1 MKKICKICQ
10 GEIDTNKSDY
20 AKLEDYSGKKLNSI
34 GFYHK
39 KCFFEKITS
48 KVKEVGIMN
57 KAAEMLMRAEKKM
70 VEVGI

>member
-20 AKLEDYSGKKLNSI
+20 AKLEDYSGKKLNSL

-39 KCFFEKITS
+39 ICFLDRMKS
-48 KVKEVGIMN
+48 KAEQKGLMD
-57 KAAEMLMRAEKKM
+57 KAASMLFRADKRMQEAGM
-70 VEVGI
+70 